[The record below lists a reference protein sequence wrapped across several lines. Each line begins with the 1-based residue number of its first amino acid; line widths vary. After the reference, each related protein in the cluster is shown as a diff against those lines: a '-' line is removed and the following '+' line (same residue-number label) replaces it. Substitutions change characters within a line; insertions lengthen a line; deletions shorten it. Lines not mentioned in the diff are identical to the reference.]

1 MKKHWLYYITPF
13 ILAAV
18 ICLIGIIEGLTISMG
33 PHGYNIILAIVS
45 AVALIL
51 LLGVDYFIK
60 FLTNGK
66 TLYVWIIEGLLLAIL
81 FVCLLNTSGFR
92 ISGC

>member
-1 MKKHWLYYITPF
+1 MKKPWLYYITPF

-18 ICLIGIIEGLTISMG
+18 FCLLGIVAGLTWSG
-33 PHGYNIILAIVS
+33 PQDDNLLLVIVS
-45 AVALIL
+45 AVAILL

-60 FLTNGK
+60 TFTNGK
-66 TLYVWIIEGLLLAIL
+66 ILYVWVIEGLLLAIL
-81 FVCLLNTSGFR
+81 FVWLANTSGFR